1 MKNNKITQFQLG
13 LISLITL
20 VIVLLLESS
29 LPVTS
34 DFIGAKV
41 NSGLS
46 LLVIGGLAYGAW
58 VMYRG
63 SRKQ

>member
-1 MKNNKITQFQLG
+1 MKNYKITEFQLG
-13 LISLITL
+13 MISLITL
-20 VIVLLLESS
+20 VLVLLLESS

-58 VMYRG
+58 IMYRG

>member
-1 MKNNKITQFQLG
+1 MKKIKLNTP
-13 LISLITL
+13 
-20 VIVLLLESS
+20 LLLLFLVMILIMVSHFLAS
-29 LPVTS
+29 PPVTS
-34 DFIGAKV
+34 EMIGAKV

>member
-1 MKNNKITQFQLG
+1 MKNYKITEFQLG

-20 VIVLLLESS
+20 VLVLLLESS
-29 LPVTS
+29 IPVTS
-34 DFIGAKV
+34 DFIGATV

>member
-1 MKNNKITQFQLG
+1 MKNNQITQSQLG
-13 LISLITL
+13 LISLITFI
-20 VIVLLLESS
+20 IVLLLEYS

-46 LLVIGGLAYGAW
+46 LLVVGGLVYGAW
-58 VMYRG
+58 VMFRG